1 MFQDLSGV
9 GIPKFKL
16 EDLFDGIEFPPN
28 APGTVYTMRTVARW
42 EIFMEQKLRFGPV
55 GINEK
60 ETHLGRLLSNF

>member
-1 MFQDLSGV
+1 LFQDLSGV

-42 EIFMEQKLRFGPV
+42 EIFMEQELRFGLDFV
-55 GINEK
+55 K
-60 ETHLGRLLSNF
+60 KWSCLSNAMTNF